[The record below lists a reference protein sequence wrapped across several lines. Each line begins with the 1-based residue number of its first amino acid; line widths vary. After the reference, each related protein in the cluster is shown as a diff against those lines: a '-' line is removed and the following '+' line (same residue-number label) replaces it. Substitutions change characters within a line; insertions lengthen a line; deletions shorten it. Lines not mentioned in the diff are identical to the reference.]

1 MVPSRVLAATLLV
14 AGCVAFAPAHAAA
27 QRRGPAPRT
36 RAVVI
41 AGFGYAPFYYDPWLP
56 YRAGWYGPPPL
67 YGQRYFDNSA
77 SMRLQ
82 VSPKNAEVFI
92 DGYFAGTVDQF
103 DGTFQR
109 LRVEPGQHE
118 LVIYA
123 EGFRSFHQRLYL
135 QPVSTFTV
143 KATLE
148 PLRPGERQ
156 EDRPSVAPPPPQA
169 GVNPPP
175 PSGRNR
181 NDRPRRVPGD
191 EGRRPGDRGSFPP
204 PTQQASGYGTL
215 ALRIQPGGAEV
226 RIDGER
232 WEVAGGEDRLVI
244 QLASGPH
251 QVDVRRDGYEPFS
264 RTIEIRPGETE
275 VVNIGLTRR

>member
-1 MVPSRVLAATLLV
+1 MVPSRLLAATLLV
-14 AGCVAFAPAHAAA
+14 ASCVAFHPVQAAA

-41 AGFGYAPFYYDPWLP
+41 AGFGYSPFYYDTWLP
-56 YRAGWYGPPPL
+56 YRGGWYGPPPL
-67 YGQRYFDNSA
+67 YGQRYYDDSA
-77 SMRLQ
+77 ALRLQ

-118 LVIYA
+118 LVIWA
-123 EGFRSFHQRLYL
+123 DGFRAFRQRLYL
-135 QPVSTFTV
+135 QPVTTFTV

-148 PLRPGERQ
+148 PLRPGDRQ
-156 EDRPSVAPPPPQA
+156 EERPAVTPPQQPVGA
-169 GVNPPP
+169 NPGP

-181 NDRPRRVPGD
+181 NDRPRRLPGGD
-191 EGRRPGDRGSFPP
+191 GRRPGDANGPP
-204 PTQQASGYGTL
+204 PARQVGAYGTL
-215 ALRIQPGGAEV
+215 ALRVQPGGAEV

-232 WEVAGGEDRLVI
+232 WDVGGGDERLLL
-244 QLASGPH
+244 QLSAGPH
-251 QVDVRRDGYEPFS
+251 QLEVRRDGYDPFS
-264 RTIEIRPGETE
+264 RTIEIRAGETE
-275 VVNIGLTRR
+275 TLNIGLARR